1 MIDFREKY
9 KSFLCSILIALIIF
23 ISYAWLQDILAGEEG
38 RVRKFILQGKR
49 AVEAKNIFTCAELTS
64 RDYHDKYGNDRES
77 LLYAVKEV
85 FGYYREILVHIES
98 IKITL
103 DESNTQAGVEIVAL
117 VIGRT
122 EQNNTE
128 KILEGE
134 KGQLKIKL
142 VKINKKW
149 YLSEAESFEPI
160 TIMGQNIS

>member
-9 KSFLCSILIALIIF
+9 RSFLWPALAALIIF
-23 ISYAWLQDILAGEEG
+23 ISYTWLQDILAGEEG
-38 RVRKFILQGKR
+38 RVRKFVLRAER
-49 AVEAKNIFTCAELTS
+49 AVEAKNIFTCVEMIS
-64 RDYHDKYGNDRES
+64 KDYHDKYGNDRES

-85 FGYYREILVHIES
+85 FSYYRRILIHIES

-103 DESNTQAGVEIVAL
+103 GESNTQTSVEIVAL

-134 KGQLKIKL
+134 KGKIKIKL
-142 VKINKKW
+142 VKKDKKW
-149 YLSEAESFEPI
+149 RLLEVEFFEPI